1 MKIYLIGYMASG
13 KTNLG
18 KEMAAVSGMPMV
30 DMDDL
35 FEEKYR
41 LSISEFFEK
50 YGESV
55 FRRLEHGILEDT
67 FRMDDVIISTGGGT
81 PCFFDN
87 MNLILQNG
95 VSVYLKTPVEV
106 VARRLRGIRK
116 KRPLLKEVP
125 EEELETFITAQIRE
139 REAYYRRADYVV
151 EGPDIDAG
159 EILKK
164 IQTV

>member
-1 MKIYLIGYMASG
+1 MASG

-41 LSISEFFEK
+41 LSITEFFEK
-50 YGESV
+50 YGEPV
-55 FRRLEHGILEDT
+55 FRRLEQGILENT
-67 FRMDDVIISTGGGT
+67 FRMDDVIIATGGGT

-87 MNLILQNG
+87 MDLILQNG
-95 VSVYLKTPVEV
+95 VSVYLKTPLE
-106 VARRLRGIRK
+106 ALLSRLRGIRK
-116 KRPLLKEVP
+116 KRPLLKEVSD
-125 EEELETFITAQIRE
+125 EELEAFITGQIRE
-139 REAYYRRADYVV
+139 REPYYLRADYVV

-159 EILKK
+159 EILKT

>member
-41 LSISEFFEK
+41 LSITEFFEK
-50 YGESV
+50 YGEPV

-67 FRMDDVIISTGGGT
+67 FLMDDVIIATGGGT

-87 MNLILQNG
+87 MDLILQSG
-95 VSVYLKTPVEV
+95 VSVYLKAPVEV
-106 VARRLRGIRK
+106 LLSRLRGIRK
-116 KRPLLKEVP
+116 KRPLLKEVS
-125 EEELETFITAQIRE
+125 EEELEAFITGQIRE
-139 REAYYRRADYVV
+139 REPYYLRAEYVV

-159 EILKK
+159 ELLKK